1 MRPLLTIPVL
11 LLLGSCAVNPV
22 TGKRE
27 LSFVSEAQEIQ
38 MGQQLLAQ
46 SRQQTGFY
54 NDPALAQYISGIG
67 MRMAQ
72 ASERPQ
78 LPWEFHLLD
87 DPVVNAYAAPGGFIF
102 ITRGILAYM
111 NSEAELAGVL
121 GHEIGH
127 VTARHSASQMSKQQ
141 LMGAGFL
148 IGAIAAPDLAQGVA
162 GQAAMGFSQLL
173 LLKYGRDDESQSD
186 ALGHKYSLAAGYDV
200 REMSNTFLTLQRV
213 SAASGGGG
221 PPAFL
226 SSHPDPG
233 DRAAATQRWAD
244 TVSSFANLTS
254 GRDRFLDRLNG
265 MVYGDD
271 PRNGYV
277 DNGRFIHPT
286 LRFQFA
292 VPSGWQVINQASR
305 VVAVEPNGRGQ
316 LEFTQAEGRSAQA
329 AAATFAAQ
337 QGLTVLSSGPTTVN
351 GLPAFGVAFRAT
363 SGQEGQVIEGEA
375 VFIDYNGAVWRMMG
389 LVVPSAAQAIG
400 GALGRSIRSF
410 GPTAANQ
417 TFQRVREIRIVT
429 PSGPTTATSLAS
441 QSGGAITAQELALI
455 NSIEA
460 DQRIPAGRKLKTV
473 RYR

>member
-1 MRPLLTIPVL
+1 MRPLYVVPVL
-11 LLLGSCAVNPV
+11 LFLGSCAVNPV
-22 TGKRE
+22 TGERE

-46 SRQQTGFY
+46 SRQATGFY
-54 NDPALAQYISGIG
+54 DDPALAQYISGIG
-67 MRMAQ
+67 MRMAK

-87 DPVVNAYAAPGGFIF
+87 DPIINAYAAPGGFIF
-102 ITRGILAYM
+102 LTRGILAYM

-148 IGAIAAPDLAQGVA
+148 IGAIAAPDLAQGIA

-200 REMSNTFLTLQRV
+200 REMSNTFITLQQV
-213 SAASGGGG
+213 SAVRGGGG

-265 MVYGDD
+265 MVFGED

-277 DNGRFIHPT
+277 ENGRFIHQT
-286 LRFQFA
+286 LRFQFGI
-292 VPSGWQVINQASR
+292 PTDWQVVNQASR

-316 LEFTQAEGRSAQA
+316 LEFSQAPGTSAQPA
-329 AAATFAAQ
+329 AEAFARQ
-337 QGLTVLSSGPTTVN
+337 EGLTVLSTGRITVS
-351 GLPAFGVAFRAT
+351 GLPAYGVAFRAT
-363 SGQEGQVIEGEA
+363 VGQQGQVIEGEA
-375 VFIDYNGAVWRMMG
+375 VFIEYRGAVWRMMG
-389 LVVPSAAQAIG
+389 LVAPSAPQSVG
-400 GALGRSIRSF
+400 SALGQAIRSF
-410 GPTAANQ
+410 GPTATNQ
-417 TFQRVREIRIVT
+417 TFRRVSELRIIT
-429 PSGPTTATSLAS
+429 PTGPTTMTSLAS
-441 QSGGAITAQELALI
+441 QSGGAVTAQELALI
-455 NSIEA
+455 NSVA
-460 DQRIPAGRKLKTV
+460 VDTRIPAGRKIKTV